1 MLDACGRKSYRF
13 GMKAIL
19 SEKGQITVPKG
30 CRESLG
36 LRTGAVL
43 DFVVFNGKL
52 VGVKLDPVD
61 PIHKWRGKGVLPVGK
76 SVDAYL
82 AEVRR

>member
-1 MLDACGRKSYRF
+1 M

-19 SEKGQITVPKG
+19 SEKGQITVPKA

-36 LRTGAVL
+36 LRTGTVL
-43 DFVVFNGKL
+43 DFIVLEGKL
-52 VGVKLDPVD
+52 VGAKLDPID
-61 PIHKWRGKGVLPVGK
+61 PIHKWRGKGVLPVGG